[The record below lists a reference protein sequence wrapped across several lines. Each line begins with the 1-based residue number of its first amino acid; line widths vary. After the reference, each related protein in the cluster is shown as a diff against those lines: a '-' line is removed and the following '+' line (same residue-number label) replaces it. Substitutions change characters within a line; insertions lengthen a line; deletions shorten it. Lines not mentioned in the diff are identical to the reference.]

1 MAALS
6 PQRLSKLIGSIYDGV
21 LDHSAW
27 EQTFVDVKGTL
38 DCQTAIELLLPHI
51 RRAVMISSVLDVC
64 EIERT
69 QMARM
74 LDTVRCAALLTDER
88 GSILH
93 ANRSAEQ
100 MLSKGQLIQSVNG
113 VLQANAP
120 SAASELRAAL
130 TLAAKTEA
138 SIELVICLTEPDVP
152 PIFAHVLPL
161 IGSHPLLELQAHAV
175 TAVFVSAAPD
185 EQEAAN
191 RMAATFGLTPAETGV
206 LASLLTGKTIAETA
220 VMRGTA
226 VTTAKTHLE
235 HIFWK
240 TGVKRQAD
248 LMRLV
253 TQMVFTLLAFIE
265 DFEGT
270 ILQMGT
276 SKNRP
281 YSSNAT
287 RLPANDSAS
296 FPFRFINVH
305 SEAVSD
311 RQRDQFFEVPK

>member
-1 MAALS
+1 
-6 PQRLSKLIGSIYDGV
+6 
-21 LDHSAW
+21 
-27 EQTFVDVKGTL
+27 
-38 DCQTAIELLLPHI
+38 
-51 RRAVMISSVLDVC
+51 MISSVLDVC

-270 ILQMGT
+270 ILQMIV
-276 SKNRP
+276 
-281 YSSNAT
+281 
-287 RLPANDSAS
+287 L
-296 FPFRFINVH
+296 
-305 SEAVSD
+305 EAM
-311 RQRDQFFEVPK
+311 